1 MEKNTQEKN
10 GIVYIC
16 QQGDSNDDS
25 SYFEEEEN
33 DGLSINDDLN
43 DQKAWGSDDEDE
55 FENQD
60 RETDKSISIEKMFEK
75 IDIERETEN
84 VMRDFVFLNDHFAK
98 NPNKRDEYQ
107 VSSYFMIT
115 YTVYYL
121 KNIFILDR

>member
-1 MEKNTQEKN
+1 MEKNSQEKN
-10 GIVYIC
+10 GIVYI
-16 QQGDSNDDS
+16 GDSNDDS

-43 DQKAWGSDDEDE
+43 DQKAWGSWKDDDDE

-75 IDIERETEN
+75 LDIEFETEN
-84 VMRDFVFLNDHFAK
+84 VMRDFIFLNDYFDK

-107 VSSYFMIT
+107 VSYFIIR
-115 YTVYYL
+115 YIYFIL
-121 KNIFILDR
+121 FINIFI